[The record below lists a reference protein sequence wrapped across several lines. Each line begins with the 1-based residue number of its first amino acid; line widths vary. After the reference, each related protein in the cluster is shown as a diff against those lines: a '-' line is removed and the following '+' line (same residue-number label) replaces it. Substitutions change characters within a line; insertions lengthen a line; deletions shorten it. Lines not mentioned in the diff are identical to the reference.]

1 MKTCIR
7 TIVLALTFMGVCV
20 VHAQSNSVPWSALD
34 GGFAG
39 ASTGNT
45 RLTSVV
51 GQMFAGSASIASGG
65 VRSGFLVYPFRSPL
79 SSGIQASGEKDLPTT
94 YDLSQNY
101 PNPFNPLT
109 IIKYTIA
116 GAGGQDPGASNT
128 RLVVYDLLGRE
139 VATLVNERKAAG
151 KYEVSFDASGLAS
164 GVYVYRLTAGSFV
177 QSRKMI

>member
-65 VRSGFLVYPFRSPL
+65 VKSGFLVYPFRSPL
-79 SSGIQASGEKDLPTT
+79 STGIQASGEKDLPTT

-101 PNPFNPLT
+101 PNPFNPAT
-109 IIKYTIA
+109 GIRY
-116 GAGGQDPGASNT
+116 QVPGVSDV
-128 RLVVYDLLGRE
+128 RLVVYDILGRE
-139 VATLVNERKAAG
+139 VATVVNERKAAG
-151 KYEVSFDASGLAS
+151 KDEVSFDASGLAS
-164 GVYVYRLTAGSFV
+164 GVYIYRLTAGSFV
-177 QSRKMI
+177 